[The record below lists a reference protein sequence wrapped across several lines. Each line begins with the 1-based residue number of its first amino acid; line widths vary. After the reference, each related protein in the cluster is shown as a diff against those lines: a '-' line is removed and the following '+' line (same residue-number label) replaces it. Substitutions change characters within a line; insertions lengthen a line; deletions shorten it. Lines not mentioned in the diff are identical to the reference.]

1 MDVDPPD
8 RQGGK
13 SSRAELGGSGLTP
26 LKATRARSAEEDP
39 KIPTKLRSSP
49 TGSRP
54 ASAMMLATHRIPATA
69 VQTMRVRRPQ
79 NTMISRCSGLTR
91 LQVRFLIRNHTRAGQ
106 SDRGGYV

>member
-39 KIPTKLRSSP
+39 DEAVIVPDGEP
-49 TGSRP
+49 PGVGDD
-54 ASAMMLATHRIPATA
+54 ASDAPNSGNGGANDARAP
-69 VQTMRVRRPQ
+69 PQ

>member
-1 MDVDPPD
+1 MDDDPPD

-26 LKATRARSAEEDP
+26 VKATRARSAEEDP
-39 KIPTKLRSSP
+39 DVKRWSSP

-54 ASAMMLATHRIPATA
+54 ASAMMLWTRRIPATA